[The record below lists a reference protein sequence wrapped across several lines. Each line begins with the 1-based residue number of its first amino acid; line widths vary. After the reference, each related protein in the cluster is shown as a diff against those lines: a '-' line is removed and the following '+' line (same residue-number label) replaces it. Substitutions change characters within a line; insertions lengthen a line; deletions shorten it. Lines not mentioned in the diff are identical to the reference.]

1 MTDNCNVGIG
11 GGDEQGMAEV
21 VDAVAEADDGGRR
34 HTRGGSGSQATD
46 VEQRGVKGAEGAS
59 WRAV

>member
-1 MTDNCNVGIG
+1 MPDNCNVGIG
-11 GGDEQGMAEV
+11 GGEEQGMAEM
-21 VDAVAEADDGGRR
+21 VDASAEADDGGRQ

-59 WRAV
+59 W